1 MMPIFGMPK
10 RTTIYLDPK
19 LHQAVTRKSAQMHIS
34 VSDLVS
40 EALRLS
46 LKEDAIDLA
55 AARDRVAEPS
65 RSYEAVLKD
74 LKKDGL
80 L

>member
-1 MMPIFGMPK
+1 MTLT
-10 RTTIYLDPK
+10 RTTVYLDPK
-19 LHQAVTRKSAQMHIS
+19 IHRAIKMRAAQMSMS
-34 VSDLVS
+34 VSEVIS

-46 LKEDAIDLA
+46 LKEDAVDLGA
-55 AARDRVAEPS
+55 IQSRVSEPS

>member
-1 MMPIFGMPK
+1 MRMK
-10 RTTIYLDPK
+10 
-19 LHQAVTRKSAQMHIS
+19 AVQMHIS
-34 VSDLVS
+34 VSDLVN
-40 EALRLS
+40 EAVRLS

-55 AARDRVAEPS
+55 AARGRVAEPS